1 MLVVLL
7 AETACFVCD
16 PLEDIVDERVHDA
29 HRFAGDSDIGVHLLE
44 NVVHVDGETLL
55 SLLLAFLV
63 GSTDFAAL
71 AGSLLALLGYFLSSF
86 CCVRHVDSCDV

>member
-29 HRFAGDSDIGVHLLE
+29 HRFAEDSDIGVHLLE

-55 SLLLAFLV
+55 SLFLAFLV
-63 GSTDFAAL
+63 ARGTNLSTLLSGAL
-71 AGSLLALLGYFLSSF
+71 FALLGHFWHGFSYK
-86 CCVRHVDSCDV
+86 CVRQDE